1 MTTAL
6 GKVLIIDDEAGL
18 RSTLTRILQKI
29 GCNAMGAQ
37 NGVEALSLIVNSGF
51 DLVFLD
57 LWLPDMDGLQ
67 ILSEI
72 RKIDNK
78 LPVILLTAHGS
89 MDSALKAM
97 RLGAMDYLIKPVNPD
112 QLISMTKSV
121 LKVQEI
127 ERRRKD
133 IQSQIARL
141 QEELRALDD
150 GLVSDK
156 QSSPASH
163 QIEKRYI
170 VHGLLSIDTQARRIT
185 LGEREIDLPPASFDY
200 LLVLARHAPE
210 IVSYQTL
217 AIEAQGYQA
226 SSEEAR
232 ELSRWHMHVIR
243 KALEKDPSSPRI
255 ILNVRGQGYR
265 LLLD

>member
-1 MTTAL
+1 MTNL
-6 GKVLIIDDEAGL
+6 GNVLIIDDEAGL
-18 RSTLTRILQKI
+18 RNTLTRIIQKI

-37 NGVEALSLIVNSGF
+37 NGGEALSLLSNSPF

-72 RKIDNK
+72 RKIDTK

-97 RLGAMDYLIKPVNPD
+97 RLGATDYLIKPVNPD
-112 QLISMTKSV
+112 QLISLTKAV
-121 LKVQEI
+121 LKTQEI
-127 ERRRKD
+127 ERRRRE
-133 IQSQIARL
+133 IQSQIGLL
-141 QEELRALDD
+141 QDELRALDGED
-150 GLVSDK
+150 DFHTQPTLI
-156 QSSPASH
+156 AS
-163 QIEKRYI
+163 QLEKRYI
-170 VHGLLSIDTQARRIT
+170 VHGSLNVDTQARRIT
-185 LGEREIDLPPASFDY
+185 FGEREFNLPPATFDY
-200 LLVLARHAPE
+200 FLVLARHAPE
-210 IVSYQTL
+210 VVSYQTL
-217 AIEAQGYQA
+217 AAEAQGYHTSNA
-226 SSEEAR
+226 EAR

-243 KALEKDPSSPRI
+243 QAFEADPSSPRL

>member
-1 MTTAL
+1 M
-6 GKVLIIDDEAGL
+6 
-18 RSTLTRILQKI
+18 
-29 GCNAMGAQ
+29 
-37 NGVEALSLIVNSGF
+37 F

-72 RKIDNK
+72 RKIDSK

-121 LKVQEI
+121 LKIQEI

-133 IQSQIARL
+133 IQSQIALL
-141 QEELRALDD
+141 QEELNALNSEF
-150 GLVSDK
+150 VSDN
-156 QSSPASH
+156 QPSSVTP

-170 VHGLLSIDTQARRIT
+170 VHGLLSVDTQARRIS
-185 LGEREIDLPPASFDY
+185 LGGREIDLPPASFDY
-200 LLVLARHAPE
+200 FLVLVRHAPE

-217 AIEAQGYQA
+217 AAEAQGYHTN
-226 SSEEAR
+226 SEEAR
-232 ELSRWHMHVIR
+232 ELARWHMHVIR
-243 KALEKDPSSPRI
+243 KALEMDPSSPRI